1 MGLASLDPYETLPD
15 YRSNLATS
23 RRINACPSFAF
34 CIGLGLLA
42 AVATATASDGNA
54 PAGMAADS
62 PVKFPA
68 QGCLPALYP
77 PDRPSKN
84 GAAPEPDYFIFSTP
98 ERSPQQIHK
107 IQSEMPKGRF
117 TPVHT
122 DWSCLSRTRKLLS
135 GGGEICILGL
145 GDSIVNDTMRSAWL
159 ALLQEA
165 YPKAKIR
172 GTVYVRGGGGCQ
184 HYKEQNRIRRLVRA

>member
-1 MGLASLDPYETLPD
+1 MSIAYFPRLDSDFSQPYHG
-15 YRSNLATS
+15 N
-23 RRINACPSFAF
+23 RRRGSAKITRQSQRPGGNGRRFA
-34 CIGLGLLA
+34 G
-42 AVATATASDGNA
+42 
-54 PAGMAADS
+54 
-62 PVKFPA
+62 KFPA

-84 GAAPEPDYFIFSTP
+84 GFAPEPDYFLFSTP

-107 IQSEMPKGRF
+107 IQAEMPKGRF
-117 TPVHT
+117 TAVHT
-122 DWSCLSRTRKLLS
+122 DWRFRLSRTRKLLS
-135 GGGEICILGL
+135 GDGEIHILGL
-145 GDSIVNDTMRSAWL
+145 GDSIVNDTMRSGWL

-184 HYKEQNRIRRLVRA
+184 HYKEQDRIRRFVALEARPGLHRRH